1 MYMKKTLKII
11 LFSCIV
17 GTLLATTFF
26 LSIKEK
32 ASAKNKPVLYAFQV
46 GVFKNKDN
54 ANNFKN
60 RYETAKVFWDDEYY
74 RVFIGITSENKE
86 ILEGIFNEKNY
97 SYYVKELDVTDE
109 LEIEVKKYDELYRQT
124 SEENKSLVLK
134 NLLESLPNEL

>member
-1 MYMKKTLKII
+1 MKKTLKIV
-11 LFSCIV
+11 LFSCLI

-60 RYETAKVFWDDEYY
+60 RYETAKVFFDDEYY

-86 ILEGIFNEKNY
+86 ILESTFNSKNISFY
-97 SYYVKELDVTDE
+97 IKELDATEE
-109 LEIEVKKYDELYRQT
+109 LEEQIKKYDELYKQT